1 MLKIFSSS
9 SDALFENPRH
19 CFLSQYVTREK
30 QFFVLVTPVLAD
42 SFIDFSQMRVWCVY
56 KLLQYIHS

>member
-30 QFFVLVTPVLAD
+30 QFFVLVTPVLAVHRLLTD
-42 SFIDFSQMRVWCVY
+42 ESLVCV
-56 KLLQYIHS
+56 